1 MDKNMTNNQISAY
14 TATLIH
20 DLKTPILAQI
30 NALDLLLNGNFGTIN
45 EDQKEI
51 LEQIKESCEYAK
63 NLVHS
68 ILDSYLY
75 ENGQFNVKTEIFD
88 WNNLIENSINE
99 TSTLAN
105 NKNQKII
112 LKSNI
117 KEQNVYADKFQL
129 KRVIVNLISNAVKYG
144 FKNST
149 IEIETKQDRKNLIF
163 NVKNQSNYIN
173 LSDSKKLFNKFQR
186 DKRGDS
192 EISCGLGLYLVKQI
206 IKAHKGKVYGRCDK
220 SGECNFGFSI
230 PKKDY

>member
-1 MDKNMTNNQISAY
+1 MDKKEPNSLISAY

-20 DLKTPILAQI
+20 DLKTPVLAQI
-30 NALDLLLNGNFGTIN
+30 NALDFLLKGNFGN
-45 EDQKEI
+45 LNSDQKEI

-63 NLVHS
+63 NLIHS

-75 ENGQFNVKTEIFD
+75 ENNQFNSKPEIFNWD
-88 WNNLIENSINE
+88 KLIENSIKE

-105 NKNQKII
+105 NKNQKIV
-112 LKSNI
+112 LKNHM
-117 KEQNVYADKFQL
+117 KEQNIYADKFQL

-144 FKNST
+144 FKDST

-173 LSDSKKLFNKFQR
+173 LTDSKKLFNKFQR

-206 IKAHKGKVYGRCDK
+206 IKAHKGRVYSKCEK

-230 PKKDY
+230 PKK